1 MSEMAI
7 RPEDLTPDQYF
18 EYIKSKQQTID
29 DEGLQK
35 AYDACLELINK
46 YKVTGQT
53 RGLRKL
59 MFHIDCIERERE
71 VVKLGVNTFIY
82 RDDIED
88 YIDNIAKDTVKVIE
102 LERYERE
109 IPDDVVEVIAKV
121 KDKFDKLYVVFTDYS
136 DKVGRTVA
144 KEQRNKD
151 PIVFGTFQ
159 SKQTNTVI
167 ERFYYIGDWVD
178 EYCDLT
184 LDKLITQSSKAGK
197 TSIEHTIK
205 TPEDLEELR
214 EQLNKLDAHGNSF
227 VDNPKKKKSL
237 FEKVK
242 TALSR

>member
-1 MSEMAI
+1 MSETAI

-18 EYIKSKQQTID
+18 EYIKSKRQTID
-29 DEGLQK
+29 DKGLQK

-227 VDNPKKKKSL
+227 VDNPKKKKSF

>member
-1 MSEMAI
+1 MSETAI

-205 TPEDLEELR
+205 TPDDLEELR

-227 VDNPKKKKSL
+227 VDNPKKKKSF